1 MVASSY
7 PSPIDKLLTY
17 GDIDILEANDVS
29 QEDKEHLNNKE
40 GGINYVEELGF
51 TLEHV
56 PDLLRMVVD
65 EELNSQDGE
74 SLEYWAPIHALRV
87 IGELRAEEAIQPL
100 INFFQTVDQENDSLM
115 MELPNAIA
123 TIGAAA
129 ISPLEAC
136 ITNFAHESN
145 QGNGCEDAIIALGYI
160 AKKYPELGDRC
171 IKILTNQLECF
182 ADNKPEINGL
192 LIEELIELNVVESA
206 PIIEK
211 VFAAKRVSL
220 CLVRSWEEAQV
231 ELGLKEPPPAKYVN
245 YSFDEEF
252 KYYRNQPNSTAQ
264 GFASS
269 NPQQK
274 QKNQKNL
281 KKSS

>member
-1 MVASSY
+1 MVASY
-7 PSPIDKLLTY
+7 PSPVDKLLTY
-17 GDIDILEANDVS
+17 GEIDILEVS
-29 QEDKEHLNNKE
+29 NVLQEDREHLHSKKR
-40 GGINYVEELGF
+40 GINYVEELGF

-65 EELNSQDGE
+65 EELNFGDGE
-74 SLEYWAPIHALRV
+74 NLEYWAPIHALRV
-87 IGELRAEEAIQPL
+87 IGELRAEDAIQPL
-100 INFFQTVDQENDSLM
+100 IDFFQTVDQENDSIM
-115 MELPNAIA
+115 MALPDAIA
-123 TIGAAA
+123 TIGEKA

-136 ITNFAHESN
+136 ITNFSQESN
-145 QGNGCEDAIIALGYI
+145 QDNGCEDAVIALGSI
-160 AKKYPELGDRC
+160 ATKYPELSDRC
-171 IKILTNQLECF
+171 VKILTQQLECF
-182 ADNKPEINGL
+182 ADNKTEINGL

-220 CLVRSWEEAQV
+220 CLVRNWEEAQI
-231 ELGLKEPPPAKYVN
+231 ELGLKEQPPAKYVN

-252 KYYRNQPNSTAQ
+252 KYSRNQPQSTAQ

-274 QKNQKNL
+274 KKNQKKA
-281 KKSS
+281 KK